1 LYNEDPMRI
10 ALISLALSS
19 VAFASA
25 APPEET
31 YLGLYLQGQKIGY
44 VASKVSPGKL
54 DGLTIVRSDSKTVM
68 DMGLLGTPL
77 RMVIDSSTW
86 SSKGRPVRM
95 TFRQESSGR
104 VSTMDARFVGDKVR
118 ILLVNSGQKS
128 QKVLTVPKGPIVDD
142 PLTLVQSSG
151 IKGAQKF
158 WVLDPTTSTFIQ
170 NSVRMIGPSIADV
183 KGKKVAATL
192 AEIVDPRAIT
202 KIYVDA
208 KGGFVKAEAPM
219 GIEMLP
225 ESKLVAMKTTPG
237 YTPNVDI
244 AAQTSLKPTPPI
256 EAPGELT
263 ELKLRFTGPDLSRL
277 PTDEHQTVAKE
288 GNLWTVDVHPPKR
301 TTGIS
306 IYASR
311 QMKPDWAK
319 PGMNIPS
326 NDPRI
331 LKVAKTI
338 VGDKKTVIEA
348 ADAVQVWVY
357 AQMTP
362 NAGIGVLR
370 DATEV
375 LKTKEGVCRDY
386 AVLTAALLRAAGVP
400 TRLASGLVTW
410 DGTFYYH
417 AWCEVWDGA
426 RWIGVDS
433 TTTDRQLA
441 ANHVKLS
448 DGDVETAFTFTF
460 LDRAKVEVLGTR
472 RD

>member
-1 LYNEDPMRI
+1 MRF
-10 ALISLALSS
+10 ALFTLALTPA
-19 VAFASA
+19 AFASA
-25 APPEET
+25 APPEES

-44 VASKVSPGKL
+44 VASKMSDTKL
-54 DGLTIVRSDSKTVM
+54 DGLAVSRSDSKTVM

-77 RMVIDSSTW
+77 KMVIDSTTW
-86 SSKGRPVRM
+86 SSKGHPVRM
-95 TFRQESSGR
+95 FFRQESSGR
-104 VSTMDARFVGDKVR
+104 VSTMDARFVGTKVR
-118 ILLVNSGQKS
+118 IALENSGQKS
-128 QKVLTVPKGPIVDD
+128 QKVLPLPKGPIVDD
-142 PLTLVQSSG
+142 PITLVQNSG
-151 IKGAQKF
+151 VKAAKSF
-158 WVLDPTTSTFIQ
+158 WILDPTTSTFIQ
-170 NSVRMIGPSIADV
+170 NSVRMVGPSTADV

-192 AEIVDPRAIT
+192 AEIVDPRAVT
-202 KIYVDA
+202 KIFVDA
-208 KGGFVKAEAPM
+208 KGSLVKAEAPM

-225 ESKLVAMKTTPG
+225 EPKAVAMKTTPG

-244 AAQTSLKPTPPI
+244 AARTALKPTPPL
-256 EAPGELT
+256 ETPGDLT

-277 PTDEHQTVAKE
+277 PNDDHQTVAKD
-288 GNLWTVDVHPPKR
+288 GTTWTVDVHPPKR
-301 TTGIS
+301 TPGVSIS
-306 IYASR
+306 TAR
-311 QMKPDWAK
+311 QMKPEWAK

-331 LKVAKTI
+331 LKVAQTI

-348 ADAVQVWVY
+348 ADAVQAWVY

-386 AVLTAALLRAAGVP
+386 AVLTAALLRGAGVP

-417 AWCEVWDGA
+417 AWCEVWDGSH
-426 RWIGVDS
+426 WIGVDS

-460 LDRAKVEVLGTR
+460 LDKAKVEVLGTR